1 MLTSLLVPVDGSE
14 ASKLALVYAGA
25 IPSERVRLLTVLS
38 DDLAAGMFASAATIE
53 HWRSEWLTSVGRMLE
68 EAAKPLREQGRVVE
82 IAIVEGHPAELIEA
96 HSADVDL
103 VIMTTRGHGSG
114 RRLLFGSVADRI
126 SRSSVAPVM
135 LVRGGDDPV
144 TVQPIVRLV
153 AALDGSTF
161 AEQSLGVASE
171 LAKSIGVPMH
181 LVRVVDLVQWSQ
193 VAHLDASPVARY
205 AATPETMLAAAREY
219 LENQVSALTAR
230 GVQAD
235 SAVLSGDPAATL
247 NDSLLPGDVL
257 VLTSHGRSGLGRWML
272 GSVAEK
278 LVTQGRVPVI
288 VVRAKPEPES

>member
-1 MLTSLLVPVDGSE
+1 MLTSLLVPIDGSD

-53 HWRSEWLTSVGRMLE
+53 HWRSEWLTAVGAMLE
-68 EAAKPLREQGRVVE
+68 EAAKPLREQGRIVE
-82 IAIVEGHPAELIEA
+82 IAIVEGRPAELIEA

-126 SRSSVAPVM
+126 ARSSAAPVM

-153 AALDGSTF
+153 VALDGSTL
-161 AEQSLGVASE
+161 AEQSLSVASE
-171 LAKSIGVPMH
+171 LATSLGVPVR

-193 VAHLDASPVARY
+193 VANLDASPVARY
-205 AATPETMLAAAREY
+205 AATPETMLGAAREY
-219 LENQVSALTAR
+219 LENQEAALAGM
-230 GVQAD
+230 GVEVE
-235 SAVLSGDPAATL
+235 SAVLSGEPSATL
-247 NDSLLPGDVL
+247 NDSLLPGDIL

-278 LVTQGRVPVI
+278 LITQGRVPVI
-288 VVRAKPEPES
+288 VVRAKPEHES